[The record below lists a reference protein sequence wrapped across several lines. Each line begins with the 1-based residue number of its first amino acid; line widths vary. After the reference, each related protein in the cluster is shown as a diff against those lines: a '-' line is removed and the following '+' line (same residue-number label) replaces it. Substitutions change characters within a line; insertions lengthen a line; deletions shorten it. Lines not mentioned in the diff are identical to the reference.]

1 MMDFGMDSKFPAR
14 LGLEEIASPGDESAH
29 SNLGENG
36 HGIEAMVIEL
46 MMLIYPWK
54 MVIFQFANC

>member
-1 MMDFGMDSKFPAR
+1 MTGMMDFGMDSTFPAR

-36 HGIEAMVIEL
+36 PLVLGHGNSL
-46 MMLIYPWK
+46 LLKPWSLS
-54 MVIFQFANC
+54 

>member
-1 MMDFGMDSKFPAR
+1 MTGMMDFGMDSKFPAR

-46 MMLIYPWK
+46 MMLIYP
-54 MVIFQFANC
+54 